1 MTLSACDVKAGYQ
14 QKWIGNHA
22 GLAPPC
28 DVCVIHAR
36 FARDEIINLAV
47 NNKNPKSD
55 LSHTRY
61 SPSKSITECIKFTKR
76 VEW

>member
-1 MTLSACDVKAGYQ
+1 MALSACDVKAGHQ
-14 QKWIGNHA
+14 QKSIGNHA
-22 GLAPPC
+22 GLAPPW
-28 DVCVIHAR
+28 DACVI

-47 NNKNPKSD
+47 NNKNPKCD